1 MTLNF
6 FPPRTQFLSRLI
18 IKSFSMGCY
27 DLARE
32 PRFWSSWKGQ
42 IIRAIVLDGVY
53 TRNGLLK
60 TTGLN
65 ETQFETALDELFHA
79 ELLIERGKG
88 RLWVNSSELCNEY
101 REFFEKIQETLI
113 DWLYKWRRQKR
124 INTELNHFFLEDKLL
139 DELSEKLIEQA
150 NVDVLVVNPFVER
163 CHLSNT
169 LKSAIAKGISVRLVT
184 RSPTSE
190 KYQYQEKKQK
200 YHSKLKEEGV
210 SITYDDSVHAKLIV
224 ADRAVAIVSS
234 MNFVASSS
242 GGASYEA
249 GLVTVERNVV
259 QSVARSI
266 INRL

>member
-1 MTLNF
+1 
-6 FPPRTQFLSRLI
+6 
-18 IKSFSMGCY
+18 
-27 DLARE
+27 
-32 PRFWSSWKGQ
+32 
-42 IIRAIVLDGVY
+42 VY
-53 TRNGLLK
+53 ARNGVLK

-65 ETQFETALDELFHA
+65 ETQFETALDELFDA
-79 ELLIERGKG
+79 ELLKERGKG

-101 REFFEKIQETLI
+101 REFFEKIQKTLI
-113 DWLYKWRRQKR
+113 DWLYEWGKQKR

-139 DELSEKLIEQA
+139 DELSEKLIEHA
-150 NVDVLVVNPFVER
+150 NVDVLVTNPFVER

-169 LKSAIAKGISVRLVT
+169 LISAIAKGTRVRLVT

-190 KYQYQEKKQK
+190 KYYQKKKQK
-200 YHSKLKEEGV
+200 YHLKLKEEGV

-224 ADRAVAIVSS
+224 IDHAVAIVSS

-249 GLVTVERNVV
+249 GLVTVEPNVV

>member
-1 MTLNF
+1 MH
-6 FPPRTQFLSRLI
+6 
-18 IKSFSMGCY
+18 
-27 DLARE
+27 ARE
-32 PRFWSSWKGQ
+32 PKFWSSWKGH

-53 TRNGLLK
+53 TRNGILK

-169 LKSAIAKGISVRLVT
+169 LMSAIEKGISVRLVT

-190 KYQYQEKKQK
+190 KYQYQKKKQN
-200 YHSKLKEEGV
+200 YHSKLKEKGV
-210 SITYDDSVHAKLIV
+210 SITYDD
-224 ADRAVAIVSS
+224 
-234 MNFVASSS
+234 
-242 GGASYEA
+242 
-249 GLVTVERNVV
+249 
-259 QSVARSI
+259 
-266 INRL
+266 